1 MRWSFIAFFDIQ
13 DMPVG
18 AIRAF
23 FVPGGDSILM
33 GSGRVENETPRVS
46 GHRAIALLGRRDE
59 PTDAVEEYCRY
70 LGEAL
75 RAHDFELELVRVAWL
90 EAGWTLAMRDL
101 ERQAGAWRG
110 RWVLVQYTALAWSER
125 GFPLRFLRV
134 LRILR
139 QAGAQVAM
147 VYHDVL
153 PYHGNRTIDKLRRR
167 AQTHAMSEALRS
179 CDLGIF
185 TVAISKIPWIGKKH
199 TRAIFIP
206 VGANLP
212 EPETAWTLQRGE
224 ANELPTIGVFG
235 VTGGPGGIWEIASI
249 SEALQIVAERLGKLR
264 LIVMGRHSDTAQKA
278 LKNLMDKLPIE
289 VSALGVLPG
298 EEIVRHMAS
307 CDVLLFVRGGISSR
321 RGSAI
326 AGIACGLPV
335 VALEGPETASPI
347 TEAGVVFADP
357 KRQRGFG
364 EALLKVLSDAEYRAA
379 LAKRSQRAQQR
390 HFSWKAI
397 AAQYAEEL
405 GPRRQA

>member
-1 MRWSFIAFFDIQ
+1 
-13 DMPVG
+13 
-18 AIRAF
+18 
-23 FVPGGDSILM
+23 
-33 GSGRVENETPRVS
+33 
-46 GHRAIALLGRRDE
+46 
-59 PTDAVEEYCRY
+59 
-70 LGEAL
+70 
-75 RAHDFELELVRVAWL
+75 
-90 EAGWTLAMRDL
+90 
-101 ERQAGAWRG
+101 
-110 RWVLVQYTALAWSER
+110 VLVQYTALAWSER

-139 QAGAQVAM
+139 QAGARVAM

-153 PYHGNRTIDKLRRR
+153 PYHGSRTIDKLRRR
-167 AQTHAMSEALRS
+167 AQNHAMSEALRS
-179 CDLGIF
+179 SDLGVF
-185 TVAISKIPWIGKKH
+185 TVPLSKIPWIGRQR

-212 EPETAWTLQRGE
+212 EPETAWTVQHGE
-224 ANELPTIGVFG
+224 GNRLPAIAVFG
-235 VTGGPGGIWEIASI
+235 ITGGEGGIWEIASI

-264 LIVMGRHSDTAQKA
+264 LVVMGRHSDTAEKA
-278 LKNLMDKLPIE
+278 LQNLMDKQPIE

-298 EEIVRHMAS
+298 AEIVRHLAS

-357 KRQRGFG
+357 KRQRGLG
-364 EALLKVLSDAEYRAA
+364 EALLKVLSDPEYRAV
-379 LAKRSQRAQQR
+379 LAERSRRAQDK

-397 AAQYAEEL
+397 AARYAEALRSVDGSVEIS
-405 GPRRQA
+405 GQDEVK

>member
-1 MRWSFIAFFDIQ
+1 LS
-13 DMPVG
+13 
-18 AIRAF
+18 
-23 FVPGGDSILM
+23 
-33 GSGRVENETPRVS
+33 GSRT
-46 GHRAIALLGRRDE
+46 IALLGRRDA

-75 RAHDFELELVRVAWL
+75 RVHDFELELSRVAWV
-90 EAGWTLAMRDL
+90 EDGWPAAMRGL
-101 ERQAGAWRG
+101 ERQAAAWRG
-110 RWVLVQYTALAWSER
+110 CWVLVQYTALSWSER

-139 QAGAQVAM
+139 QAGTRVAM

-153 PYHGNRTIDKLRRR
+153 PYPGSRTIDKLRRR
-167 AQTHAMSEALRS
+167 AQTHAMNEALRS

-185 TVAISKIPWIGKKH
+185 TVAISKIPWIGKKL

-212 EPETAWTLQRGE
+212 EPETAWTMTRVDANRLPAICVFGITGGE
-224 ANELPTIGVFG
+224 A
-235 VTGGPGGIWEIASI
+235 GIWEIASI

-264 LIVMGRHSDTAQKA
+264 LIVMGRHSDTAEKA
-278 LKNLMDKLPIE
+278 FRNLMDKLPIE
-289 VSALGVLPG
+289 VSALGILPG
-298 EEIVRHMAS
+298 EEIVRHMAC

-335 VALEGPETASPI
+335 VALEGPETAPPI

-357 KRQRGFG
+357 KRQRGLG
-364 EALLKVLSDAEYRAA
+364 EALLKVLSDPEYRSS
-379 LAKRSQRAQQR
+379 LAERSRRAQEK

-397 AAQYAEEL
+397 AARYAETLRSED
-405 GPRRQA
+405 GSVS

>member
-1 MRWSFIAFFDIQ
+1 
-13 DMPVG
+13 
-18 AIRAF
+18 
-23 FVPGGDSILM
+23 L
-33 GSGRVENETPRVS
+33 S
-46 GHRAIALLGRRDE
+46 GHRTIALLGRRDA
-59 PTDAVEEYCRY
+59 PTDAIEEYCQY
-70 LGEAL
+70 LGAAL
-75 RAHDFELELVRVAWL
+75 RAHGFALELVRVAWL
-90 EAGWTLAMRDL
+90 EDGWPRAMRDL
-101 ERQAGAWRG
+101 ERQAKEWRG
-110 RWVLVQYTALAWSER
+110 CWVLVQYTALSWSER

-139 QAGAQVAM
+139 QAGARVAM

-153 PYHGNRTIDKLRRR
+153 PYPGNRTIDKLRRR
-167 AQTHAMSEALRS
+167 AQNHAMSEALRS

-185 TVAISKIPWIGKKH
+185 TVPVSKIPWIEKKH
-199 TRAIFIP
+199 KRAIFIP

-212 EPETAWTLQRGE
+212 KPESAWKMHHEEPNR
-224 ANELPTIGVFG
+224 LPSVAVFG
-235 VTGGPGGIWEIASI
+235 ITGGEGGIWEIASI

-264 LIVMGRHSDTAQKA
+264 LVVMGRHSDTAEKA
-278 LKNLMDKLPIE
+278 LRNLMDKLPIE

-357 KRQRGFG
+357 KRQRGLG
-364 EALLKVLSDAEYRAA
+364 EALLKVLSDSEYRVL
-379 LAKRSQRAQQR
+379 LAERSRRAQEQY
-390 HFSWKAI
+390 FSWKAI
-397 AAQYAEEL
+397 AARYAEGL
-405 GPRRQA
+405 RSTDGSMS

>member
-1 MRWSFIAFFDIQ
+1 MTQ
-13 DMPVG
+13 KC
-18 AIRAF
+18 
-23 FVPGGDSILM
+23 
-33 GSGRVENETPRVS
+33 
-46 GHRAIALLGRRDE
+46 IALLGRRDA

-75 RAHDFELELVRVAWL
+75 REHDFELELVRVSW
-90 EAGWTLAMRDL
+90 EEDGWPAAMRAL

-110 RWVLVQYTALAWSER
+110 CWVLVQYTALSWSER

-139 QAGAQVAM
+139 QAGARVAM

-167 AQTHAMSEALRS
+167 AQNHAMSEALRS
-179 CDLGIF
+179 CDLGVF
-185 TVAISKIPWIGKKH
+185 TVPTSKIPWIGKKH

-212 EPETAWTLQRGE
+212 EPETAWSVQRSE
-224 ANELPTIGVFG
+224 TNRLPAIAVFG
-235 VTGGPGGIWEIASI
+235 ITGGEGGIWEIASI

-264 LIVMGRHSDTAQKA
+264 LVVMGRHSDTAEKA
-278 LKNLMDKLPIE
+278 LKNLMEKQPIE
-289 VSALGVLPG
+289 ICALGVLPG
-298 EEIVRHMAS
+298 GEIVRHMAC

-335 VALEGPETASPI
+335 VALDGPETASPI

-357 KRQRGFG
+357 KRQRGLG
-364 EALLKVLSDAEYRAA
+364 EALLKVLSDPEYRAS
-379 LAKRSQRAQQR
+379 LAERSRRAQGR
-390 HFSWKAI
+390 YFSWKAI
-397 AAQYAEEL
+397 ATRYAEALHSADGTVTRIPGQLAE
-405 GPRRQA
+405 G

>member
-1 MRWSFIAFFDIQ
+1 
-13 DMPVG
+13 
-18 AIRAF
+18 
-23 FVPGGDSILM
+23 
-33 GSGRVENETPRVS
+33 
-46 GHRAIALLGRRDE
+46 
-59 PTDAVEEYCRY
+59 
-70 LGEAL
+70 
-75 RAHDFELELVRVAWL
+75 
-90 EAGWTLAMRDL
+90 
-101 ERQAGAWRG
+101 
-110 RWVLVQYTALAWSER
+110 
-125 GFPLRFLRV
+125 
-134 LRILR
+134 
-139 QAGAQVAM
+139 
-147 VYHDVL
+147 
-153 PYHGNRTIDKLRRR
+153 
-167 AQTHAMSEALRS
+167 
-179 CDLGIF
+179 
-185 TVAISKIPWIGKKH
+185 
-199 TRAIFIP
+199 
-206 VGANLP
+206 
-212 EPETAWTLQRGE
+212 
-224 ANELPTIGVFG
+224 
-235 VTGGPGGIWEIASI
+235 
-249 SEALQIVAERLGKLR
+249 
-264 LIVMGRHSDTAQKA
+264 MGRHSDTAEKA